1 MSKTKKIVLAALFLA
16 IGLLLPF
23 VTGQIPTIG
32 KMLSPMH
39 IPVILA
45 GFILG
50 PAYGAAIGFICPLLR
65 AVVFPP
71 VPHLF
76 PDAVGMAFELMTYG
90 FVSGAV
96 FRALKKK
103 KGNRLLRIYITLI
116 ITMLA
121 GRIVWGIVRYIIALL
136 FNLEFPFSV
145 FLSGAFLMAWPG
157 IIVHL
162 ILIPAILE
170 ALYRSKLVKEE

>member
-65 AVVFPP
+65 AVLFGMPA
-71 VPHLF
+71 LF
-76 PDAVGMAFELMTYG
+76 PDAVGMAFELLTYG
-90 FVSGAV
+90 FVSGSV

-121 GRIVWGIVRYIIALL
+121 GRIVWGIVRFILAVL
-136 FNLEFPFSV
+136 FNLSFPFKA
-145 FLSGAFLMAWPG
+145 FLTGAFLFAWPG

-162 ILIPAILE
+162 ILIPVILE

>member
-65 AVVFPP
+65 AVLFGMPA
-71 VPHLF
+71 LF

-96 FRALKKK
+96 FRALKKNK
-103 KGNRLLRIYITLI
+103 NRLLRIYITLI

-121 GRIVWGIVRYIIALL
+121 GRIVWGIARYVIALL
-136 FNLEFPFSV
+136 FNLEFPFSM
-145 FLSGAFLMAWPG
+145 FLSGAFLFAWPG

-162 ILIPAILE
+162 ILIPVILE
-170 ALYRSKLVKEE
+170 ALYGSKLVKEE

>member
-65 AVVFPP
+65 AVLFAMPA
-71 VPHLF
+71 LF

-96 FRALKKK
+96 FRALKKNK
-103 KGNRLLRIYITLI
+103 NRLLRIYITLI

-136 FNLEFPFSV
+136 FNLEFPFKA
-145 FLSGAFLMAWPG
+145 FLSGAFLFAWPG

-162 ILIPAILE
+162 ILIPVILE
-170 ALYRSKLVKEE
+170 ALYGSKLVKEE

>member
-65 AVVFPP
+65 AVLFGMPA
-71 VPHLF
+71 LF

-96 FRALKKK
+96 FRALKKNK
-103 KGNRLLRIYITLI
+103 NRLLRIYITLI

-121 GRIVWGIVRYIIALL
+121 GRIVWGIARYVIALL
-136 FNLEFPFSV
+136 FNLEFPFSM
-145 FLSGAFLMAWPG
+145 FLSGAFLFAWPG

-162 ILIPAILE
+162 ILIPVILE

>member
-65 AVVFPP
+65 AVLFGMPN
-71 VPHLF
+71 LF
-76 PDAVGMAFELMTYG
+76 PEAVGMAFELLTYG
-90 FVSGAV
+90 FVSGSV

-121 GRIVWGIVRYIIALL
+121 GRIVWGIVRYVIALL
-136 FNLEFPFSV
+136 FNLEFPFKA
-145 FLSGAFLMAWPG
+145 FLSGAFLFAWPG

-162 ILIPAILE
+162 ILIPVILE
-170 ALYRSKLVKEE
+170 ALYGSKLVKEE